1 MNAGYGGPMGP
12 MMGEPQT
19 GLAIGALVVGILAI
33 PGACCCYSSIP
44 LGIAA
49 IIMGVIAMNKAKMSP
64 MTHGGR
70 GMAIGG
76 LACGIVA
83 LVMTVIV
90 IIMGVGMQLMNE
102 LNH

>member
-1 MNAGYGGPMGP
+1 MMN
-12 MMGEPQT
+12 EPSN

-49 IIMGVIAMNKAKMSP
+49 IIMGVIAMNKAKVSP
-64 MTHGGR
+64 ETHGGR

-76 LACGIVA
+76 LVCGIVGLGFTILA
-83 LVMTVIV
+83 IILGMGMSVME
-90 IIMGVGMQLMNE
+90 QLQNQ
-102 LNH
+102 